1 MTEKNFNFIVTIDGP
16 AGGGKSTAAK
26 NLALLLGF
34 DYLDTG
40 AMYRAAAM
48 AAYRAGV
55 SLEEY
60 RQVADLL
67 KDHTILNVEG
77 RTFLDGTDVSDDIRT
92 PLITSLT
99 RHTAD
104 NPLVREQMVLLQRRA
119 AEGRRIVT
127 EGRDQGTEVFPD
139 SPCKFYLTASPE
151 VRAMRRMKQM
161 QDKGESASY
170 DEILSSIIKRDEG
183 DMHRQVGPLR
193 KPYDAHV
200 IDSSTLSP
208 QQVVDVMASIVTSVI
223 RGKSSCES

>member
-1 MTEKNFNFIVTIDGP
+1 MTEKNFNFVVTIDGP

-26 NLALLLGF
+26 NLAILLGF

-55 SLEEY
+55 PLEEY

-77 RTFLDGTDVSDDIRT
+77 RTFLDGTEVSDDIRT

-151 VRAMRRMKQM
+151 VRAIRRMKQM

>member
-1 MTEKNFNFIVTIDGP
+1 MTEKNFNFVVTIDGP

-26 NLALLLGF
+26 NLAILLGF

-48 AAYRAGV
+48 AAYRVGV
-55 SLEEY
+55 PLEEY

-151 VRAMRRMKQM
+151 VRAIRRMKQM

>member
-16 AGGGKSTAAK
+16 AGGGKSTASK

-55 SLEEY
+55 PLEEY

>member
-1 MTEKNFNFIVTIDGP
+1 MTIDGP

-26 NLALLLGF
+26 NLAILLGF

-55 SLEEY
+55 PLEEY

>member
-1 MTEKNFNFIVTIDGP
+1 MTEKNFNFVVTIDGP

-26 NLALLLGF
+26 NLAILLGF

-55 SLEEY
+55 PLEEY

-151 VRAMRRMKQM
+151 VRAIRRMKQM

>member
-1 MTEKNFNFIVTIDGP
+1 MTEKNFNFVVTIDGP

-26 NLALLLGF
+26 NLAILLGF

-48 AAYRAGV
+48 AAYRVGV
-55 SLEEY
+55 PLEEY

-151 VRAMRRMKQM
+151 VRAIRRMKQM

-193 KPYDAHV
+193 KPSDAHV

>member
-1 MTEKNFNFIVTIDGP
+1 MTEKNFNFVVTIDGP

-26 NLALLLGF
+26 NLAILLGF

-55 SLEEY
+55 PLEEY

-67 KDHTILNVEG
+67 KDHTILNVKG

-151 VRAMRRMKQM
+151 VRAIRRMKQM

>member
-1 MTEKNFNFIVTIDGP
+1 MTEKNFNFVVTIDGP

-55 SLEEY
+55 PLEEY

-183 DMHRQVGPLR
+183 DMYRQVGPLR

>member
-55 SLEEY
+55 PLEEY

>member
-1 MTEKNFNFIVTIDGP
+1 MTEKNFNFVVTIDGP

-26 NLALLLGF
+26 NLAILLGF

-48 AAYRAGV
+48 AAYRARV
-55 SLEEY
+55 PLEEY

-151 VRAMRRMKQM
+151 VRAIRRMKQM

>member
-1 MTEKNFNFIVTIDGP
+1 MTEKNFNFVVTIDGP

-26 NLALLLGF
+26 NLAILLGF

-55 SLEEY
+55 PLKEY

-151 VRAMRRMKQM
+151 VRAIRRMKQM

>member
-1 MTEKNFNFIVTIDGP
+1 MTIDGP

-26 NLALLLGF
+26 NLAILLGF

-55 SLEEY
+55 PLEEY

-151 VRAMRRMKQM
+151 VRAIRRMKQM

>member
-1 MTEKNFNFIVTIDGP
+1 MTIDGP

-26 NLALLLGF
+26 NLAILLGF

-48 AAYRAGV
+48 AAYRVGV
-55 SLEEY
+55 PLEEY

-151 VRAMRRMKQM
+151 VRAIRRMKQM

>member
-1 MTEKNFNFIVTIDGP
+1 MTEKNFNYVVTIDGP

-26 NLALLLGF
+26 NLAILLGF

-55 SLEEY
+55 PLEEY

-151 VRAMRRMKQM
+151 VRAIRRMKQM

-200 IDSSTLSP
+200 IDSSALSP